1 MSIFS
6 HLCIAVLFSIAAVA
20 AMSPASAITLA
31 KDGETEYVIVIAADA
46 IPAEKTAARELAG
59 TLKQVTGAEFAVVSE
74 RQAAPGTRQI
84 LVGPSNRARS
94 VAPDVNWGS
103 LAADE
108 TVVRTA
114 GNTLI
119 MAGGRPRGTLYA
131 VYTFLEDTAG
141 CRWWTPTESTIPNKP
156 TLSVPPLNIRHAP
169 KFVSREAFYR
179 FPIEDPIFAS
189 RLKLNGHFS
198 PITEEYGGHM
208 GFIGFVHTFYAWVP
222 PDKHFAAHP
231 EWFSLING
239 KRTTQH
245 AQLCLTN
252 PELLKEMTRVVL
264 EKIGENPSLGL
275 ISVSQND
282 CHNPCQCDKCRAL
295 AEAEGSE
302 AGPLIAFVNAVAEE
316 VEKKYPNVL
325 VETLAYQYTRK
336 PPKTLKPRKNVVV
349 RLCSIECDFSQPL
362 NSDPNAT
369 FRDDILGWKAIAP
382 NLFIWNYVTDFA
394 AYIQPHPNMAAL
406 APDLRFFADSNV
418 IGVFEQ
424 GDCFTTVGDFVRLR
438 NWVIAHLLWDPSRD
452 QNALVREFAAGYYG
466 PAAKQMLSYLR
477 LVENAWMRKPGR
489 LSCYNTDLTFLTIHD
504 MTEAARLFD
513 EAARAVKG
521 QPALEERI
529 RRERLPL
536 DHVWLLRYEDLKHAA
551 KDSGIAFAGPSD
563 PRAACEEFIALC
575 EKWDARHATEGLPFA
590 PYAAQL
596 RGRFRGPAP
605 SVEELSALP
614 KADVIELQQDAFHL
628 PGQADWAAIVDD
640 PGASDGK
647 AARMPANHAQW
658 AVQLA
663 ITEELAKAARGEWA
677 IYLVVRCDAT
687 AGDGNA
693 FDFGVFNDK
702 AKTEVIRGTAAIGR
716 MRGPE
721 YKVLDAGAHK
731 LRAGMYVWVAP
742 RANASEVQAVYVD
755 RIVLVRQK

>member
-1 MSIFS
+1 MSNFS
-6 HLCIAVLFSIAAVA
+6 LLCIALLFSVAALAAV
-20 AMSPASAITLA
+20 SPASALTLA
-31 KDGETEYVIVIAADA
+31 KDGKTEYVIVIAADA
-46 IPAEKTAARELAG
+46 IPAEKTAATELSG

-74 RQAAPGTRQI
+74 RQAAPGARQI
-84 LVGPSNRARS
+84 LVGPSGRVRRA
-94 VAPDVNWGS
+94 APDVNWSS

-108 TVVRTA
+108 IVLRTA
-114 GNTLI
+114 GSTLI
-119 MAGGRPRGTLYA
+119 LAGGRPRGTLYA
-131 VYTFLEDTAG
+131 VYTFLEDIVG

-156 TLSVPPLNIRHAP
+156 ALTAPPLNIRYAP

-179 FPIEDPIFAS
+179 FPIENPAFAS

-198 PITEEYGGHM
+198 PIPEEYGGHM
-208 GFIGFVHTFYAWVP
+208 GFIGFVHTFYPWIP
-222 PDKHFAAHP
+222 PDKYFEAHP

-264 EKIGENPSLGL
+264 DKIGENPSLGL

-282 CHNPCQCDKCRAL
+282 CYNPCQCDKCRTL

-302 AGPLIAFVNAVAEE
+302 SGPLIAFVNTVAEE
-316 VEKKYPNVL
+316 VEKKYPGVL

-362 NSDPNAT
+362 NSDANAT

-394 AYIQPHPNMAAL
+394 GYIQPHPNMASL

-452 QNALVREFAAGYYG
+452 QDALAREFAAGYYG
-466 PAAKQMLSYLR
+466 PAAKHMLSYLR
-477 LVENAWMRKPGR
+477 LVENAWKRRPGK

-521 QPALEERI
+521 QQELEERI

-536 DHVWLLRYEDLKHAA
+536 DHAWLLRYDDLKHAA
-551 KDSGIAFAGPSD
+551 RDAGIGFAGPSD
-563 PRAACEEFIALC
+563 AQAACEEFIALC

-614 KADVIELQQDAFHL
+614 KADMIELQQDAFQLH
-628 PGQADWAAIVDD
+628 GQPEWAAIVDD
-640 PGASDGK
+640 PKASDGK
-647 AARMPANHAQW
+647 AARMPANHTQW
-658 AVQLA
+658 AVQLP
-663 ITEELAKAARGEWA
+663 ITDELAKAAEGEWA
-677 IYLVVRCDAT
+677 VYIVARCDAT
-687 AGDGNA
+687 ATAGNA
-693 FDFGVFNDK
+693 LDFGVFNRNAGTDAFK
-702 AKTEVIRGTAAIGR
+702 ATPAIER

-721 YKVLDAGAHK
+721 YKVLDAVAHK
-731 LRAGMYVWVAP
+731 LHAGMYIWVAP
-742 RANASEVQAVYVD
+742 RGNASEVQAVYVD